1 MSGTVSNPV
10 ESLKSL
16 VCDAPPGRATPADP
30 RFCGRPALL
39 RRRGW
44 TDVAPRHGVLG
55 MKRTVWKGCRR
66 DSGGRRKTG
75 GYQRFGVSLIVMRV
89 GRAQYPFRTV

>member
-30 RFCGRPALL
+30 RFCERPALS
-39 RRRGW
+39 RWRGW
-44 TDVAPRHGVLG
+44 ADVAPRHGVLG
-55 MKRTVWKGCRR
+55 MKRTVWKGYRR
-66 DSGGRRKTG
+66 DSGGAAEDG
-75 GYQRFGVSLIVMRV
+75 ENINDSVC
-89 GRAQYPFRTV
+89 P